1 LIEES
6 LEVPGVL
13 GSKMTG
19 YGYGGCI
26 VTLIERHSAR
36 TLELHLKKRFKEEFN
51 QECSSCVCAVPGT
64 GTGNCLASEQSNDHS
79 SKRYKPAPVP
89 EDRGEVLTRR
99 LLPIAIFIGLAIGI
113 ISAMIVTRTFTRVDD
128 TDDL

>member
-1 LIEES
+1 
-6 LEVPGVL
+6 
-13 GSKMTG
+13 MTG

-36 TLELHLKKRFKEEFN
+36 TLELHLQKRFKEQFN
-51 QECSSCVCAVPGT
+51 QECSSCVCVVPGT
-64 GTGNCLASEQSNDHS
+64 GTGNCLTSERSNDNS

-99 LLPIAIFIGLAIGI
+99 LLPIAITLGLVIGVIGG
-113 ISAMIVTRTFTRVDD
+113 MMVTRGWEIAD
-128 TDDL
+128 